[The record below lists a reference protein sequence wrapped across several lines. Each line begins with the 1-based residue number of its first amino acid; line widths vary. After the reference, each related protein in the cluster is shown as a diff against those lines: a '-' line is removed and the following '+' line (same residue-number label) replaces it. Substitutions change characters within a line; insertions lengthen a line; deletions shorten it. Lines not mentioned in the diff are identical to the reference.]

1 MGETRGAA
9 VKATRAKSG
18 KAASPAPVAD
28 AADQVDKEDHRVRTG
43 AVRRE
48 ATRRKMLSAAV
59 GVFALKGPDA
69 ASIDDFIA
77 AAGVARGTFY
87 NYFKTTTELLDAV
100 TSELSDEVIA
110 SIEVCVATID
120 NPVERIWIGCQTY
133 VRVALTHPEWGAFIT
148 RTGIRGNASGRLT
161 DIYLPRDLEA
171 ARERGIAHF
180 DNTRAAK
187 DLVIGAIYQSI
198 ETVLSG
204 AAPAEHPRAVMRLAL
219 GALGVKPALLATLE
233 GRALPELE
241 LPDGLK
247 SLEAASVKGRG

>member
-1 MGETRGAA
+1 MTARQ
-9 VKATRAKSG
+9 AKSAR
-18 KAASPAPVAD
+18 AAKPAPELEK
-28 AADQVDKEDHRVRTG
+28 QEKEDHRIRTG

-59 GVFALKGPDA
+59 SVFAQKGPDA

-110 SIEVCVATID
+110 GIEMCVENID
-120 NPVERIWIGCQTY
+120 NPVERIWLGCQTY
-133 VRVALTHPEWGAFIT
+133 VQVALTHPEWGAFIT

-204 AAPAEHPRAVMRLAL
+204 AASSEHPRAVMKLAL
-219 GALGVKPALLATLE
+219 GALGVKAALLTTLE
-233 GRALPELE
+233 KRPLPELE

-247 SLEAASVKGRG
+247 SLEAASSKARA

>member
-9 VKATRAKSG
+9 VTATRAKSA
-18 KAASPAPVAD
+18 KAAPVPD
-28 AADQVDKEDHRVRTG
+28 IEEKEDHRVRTG

-59 GVFALKGPDA
+59 SVFAQKGPDA

-100 TSELSDEVIA
+100 TSELSDEVVA
-110 SIEVCVATID
+110 AIELCVEKID
-120 NPVERIWIGCQTY
+120 NPIERIWIGCQTY
-133 VRVALTHPEWGAFIT
+133 VQVALLHPEWGAFIT

-161 DIYLPRDLEA
+161 DLYLPRDLEA

-204 AAPAEHPRAVMRLAL
+204 AASGEHPRAVMKLAL
-219 GALGVKPALLATLE
+219 GALGVKSALLAKLE
-233 GRALPELE
+233 DRALPELE

-247 SLEAASVKGRG
+247 SLEAASVKARA